1 MPTPDYPP
9 EALSTAT
16 QEIYADFPRV
26 TIPWE
31 NLPMWS
37 RGKYYEAVAKA
48 FDTLRPYLD
57 DMPDPDESRRR
68 LVQVATLHTS
78 TRQRRCRECGFA
90 YPCKTARIADGE

>member
-1 MPTPDYPP
+1 MPVSDYPP
-9 EALSTAT
+9 DALTEAT

-37 RGKYYEAVAKA
+37 RGKYREAVAKA
-48 FDTLRPYLD
+48 FDHLRPYLD
-57 DMPDPDESRRR
+57 DMPDPEESRRR
-68 LVQVATLHTS
+68 LVQVISLHTP

-90 YPCKTARIADGE
+90 YPCKTAKIADGD